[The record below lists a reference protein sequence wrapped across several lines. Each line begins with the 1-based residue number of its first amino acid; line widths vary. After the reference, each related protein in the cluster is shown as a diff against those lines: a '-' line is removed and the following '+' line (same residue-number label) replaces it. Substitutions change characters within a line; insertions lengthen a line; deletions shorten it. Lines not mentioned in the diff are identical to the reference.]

1 MVWMALLVSV
11 NQIRLHFGSGS
22 FVVDDGLDGF
32 VGIGKPDTI
41 AFWFCAPTV
50 VWEDASVEDDGASG
64 DSVEEGDKVE
74 VVASEDTCVEE
85 VSIGSCVSTMSGSSS
100 VCGLFWASDTS
111 GVSDDSGVSE
121 DSSGVSDIFCP
132 LSVTVGVL
140 EDTVASEVLSGFS

>member
-50 VWEDASVEDDGASG
+50 AWEDASVEEVG
-64 DSVEEGDKVE
+64 KVE
-74 VVASEDTCVEE
+74 VVASETTCVEE

-121 DSSGVSDIFCP
+121 GSSGVSDIFCP